1 MTLQRFIDAQENV
14 YSQVV
19 TELREGEK
27 RSHWMWFIF
36 PQILGLGK
44 SETARFYAIVDLRE
58 ARAYV
63 DHPLL
68 GQRLRECAQLMVNV
82 NNKTAHQILGFPDD
96 LKLRSSMTL
105 FSTVSEAP
113 VFQWVLD
120 KYFEGEADEE
130 TLRRIGVGIEQ

>member
-1 MTLQRFIDAQENV
+1 MTLQRFIDAQEKV

-27 RSHWMWFIF
+27 RSHWMWYIF

-58 ARAYV
+58 ARAYL

-82 NNKTAHQILGFPDD
+82 NNRTARQILGFPDD

-105 FSTVSEAP
+105 FSMVSDTP

-120 KYFEGEADEE
+120 KYYDGETDRE
-130 TLRRIGVGIEQ
+130 TLKRIGVGIEM

>member
-1 MTLQRFIDAQENV
+1 M

-44 SETARFYAIVDLRE
+44 SETARFYSIVDLRE

-63 DHPLL
+63 EHPLL

-82 NNKTAHQILGFPDD
+82 SNKTARQILGFPDD

-105 FSTVSEAP
+105 FSMVSDAP

-120 KYFEGEADEE
+120 KYFDGETDDQ
-130 TLRRIGVGIEQ
+130 TLRRIGVGIEY

>member
-82 NNKTAHQILGFPDD
+82 NNKTARQILGFPDD

-105 FSTVSEAP
+105 FSMVSDTP

-120 KYFEGEADEE
+120 KYFDGEADEE
-130 TLRRIGVGIEQ
+130 TLKRIGVGIEL

>member
-82 NNKTAHQILGFPDD
+82 NNKTAGQILGFPDN

-105 FSTVSEAP
+105 FSMVSDTP

-120 KYFEGEADEE
+120 KYFDGATDDQ

>member
-63 DHPLL
+63 EHPLL

-82 NNKTAHQILGFPDD
+82 SNKTARQILGFPDD

-105 FSTVSEAP
+105 FSMVSDAP

-120 KYFEGEADEE
+120 KYFDGETDDQ
-130 TLRRIGVGIEQ
+130 TLRRIGVGIE

>member
-63 DHPLL
+63 EHPLL

-82 NNKTAHQILGFPDD
+82 NNKTAGQILGFPDD

-105 FSTVSEAP
+105 FSMVSDAP

-120 KYFEGEADEE
+120 KYFDGETDDQ
-130 TLRRIGVGIEQ
+130 TLRRIGVGIEL